1 MNAPRKALDII
12 SKQKLTL
19 SFMENEKGI
28 GVLPE
33 IVETK
38 DDEGNDT
45 TNWQE
50 VALAQQEAAKQF
62 HGLAKRNFKD
72 LESLKND
79 SRLKEKSSD
88 IPDKPA
94 KEGFDYAD
102 KAYLKASGL
111 NPDEFDFAHEVMV
124 STGKSL
130 DEVLEAKYFQSELK
144 ERREAKA
151 SKDAIPT
158 GAKRSAS
165 APATQVDYWIG
176 KGELPPA
183 DQVDLRREVVKARM
197 KIEGSKSNFTD
208 RPIGNIR

>member
-1 MNAPRKALDII
+1 M
-12 SKQKLTL
+12 
-19 SFMENEKGI
+19 
-28 GVLPE
+28 
-33 IVETK
+33 
-38 DDEGNDT
+38 
-45 TNWQE
+45 
-50 VALAQQEAAKQF
+50 
-62 HGLAKRNFKD
+62 
-72 LESLKND
+72 
-79 SRLKEKSSD
+79 
-88 IPDKPA
+88 
-94 KEGFDYAD
+94 
-102 KAYLKASGL
+102 
-111 NPDEFDFAHEVMV
+111 
-124 STGKSL
+124 

-158 GAKRSAS
+158 GAKRSTS